1 MVLAFAKGVRVGAC
15 DPERVEDFVSIV
27 YLNPTRVKP
36 LHSSRSPQK
45 FVALADDMELNGWT
59 GRPLLVIHRSDLSY
73 QAWTG
78 SHRIFAA
85 IAARLKTIPC
95 YVVDETQLPK
105 GIDAQYG
112 TVEDSDR
119 LRAIQQTGDEAAIR
133 IMSMEGRQ

>member
-1 MVLAFAKGVRVGAC
+1 M
-15 DPERVEDFVSIV
+15 SIV

-78 SHRIFAA
+78 SHRIVAA
-85 IAARLKTIPC
+85 IAAKLKTIPC
-95 YVVDETQLPK
+95 YVVDEIQLPK
-105 GIDAQYG
+105 GIDAQYCH
-112 TVEDSDR
+112 VEDSDR